1 MSVAGSIVDAVV
13 AASHR
18 FGELDGRYLLPALVL
33 QLLTLVFRSLAWR
46 GVLVAAYPGHRIPFL
61 GQLPGDF
68 LFRRENTTIYIPLA
82 TSLVLSLL
90 ISLLLNIFW
99 R

>member
-1 MSVAGSIVDAVV
+1 M
-13 AASHR
+13 
-18 FGELDGRYLLPALVL
+18 GELGRILI
-33 QLLTLVFRSLAWR
+33 VF
-46 GVLVAAYPGHRIPFL
+46 GIVLVVLGAIFLFGQRIPFL

-82 TSLVLSLL
+82 TSLVLSLI

>member
-1 MSVAGSIVDAVV
+1 M
-13 AASHR
+13 
-18 FGELDGRYLLPALVL
+18 GELGRILI
-33 QLLTLVFRSLAWR
+33 VF
-46 GVLVAAYPGHRIPFL
+46 GIVLVVLGAIFVFGHRIPFL
-61 GQLPGDF
+61 GQLPGDL

>member
-1 MSVAGSIVDAVV
+1 M
-13 AASHR
+13 
-18 FGELDGRYLLPALVL
+18 GELGRILI
-33 QLLTLVFRSLAWR
+33 VF
-46 GVLVAAYPGHRIPFL
+46 GIVLVVLGAIFVFGHRIPFL

-68 LFRRENTTIYIPLA
+68 LFRGENTTIYIPLA